1 MTPTPSR
8 YDDARH
14 RLFPPSLSPS
24 HILLSFIPPPLL
36 QSSKLPDLGANFFLH
51 ESDVGKPRAAAVA
64 PRLAELNPLVKVE
77 ATSDALDED
86 LVARHDAV
94 IVTSGLKQVRC
105 E

>member
-1 MTPTPSR
+1 
-8 YDDARH
+8 
-14 RLFPPSLSPS
+14 
-24 HILLSFIPPPLL
+24 
-36 QSSKLPDLGANFFLH
+36 
-51 ESDVGKPRAAAVA
+51 VGKPRAAAVA

-105 E
+105 EENVSVGPPFRAEERSCAFWGLFLFLALD